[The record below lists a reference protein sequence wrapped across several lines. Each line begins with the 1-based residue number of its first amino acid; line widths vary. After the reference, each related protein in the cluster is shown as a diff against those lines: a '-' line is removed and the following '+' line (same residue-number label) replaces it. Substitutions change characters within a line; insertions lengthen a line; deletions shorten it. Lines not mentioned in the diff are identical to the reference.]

1 MAAAQ
6 FGVERMNEKPD
17 PFAIAIDMATVA
29 LITLLYGA
37 SLYGAYAV
45 GVMSGGW
52 S

>member
-1 MAAAQ
+1 
-6 FGVERMNEKPD
+6 MNEKPD

-29 LITLLYGA
+29 LIMLLYGASLYGA